1 MKRILVLVFVFMLC
15 LPQTLR
21 AYEPTGHKG
30 ILDVEFDEG
39 GKLLARMK
47 PADYQI
53 VNSIVNKKKFW
64 GWRTAYLHINER
76 ATYIGETVF
85 ARANQTD
92 KPFTMNYVLKED
104 YKTKTTFTIS
114 GKISG
119 RVKASLKI
127 NVVNVEASKDG
138 EISGSY
144 SATTENSKSEET
156 KMTITIPPNKKLT
169 YRVTG
174 ECYVTS
180 GVCQYYALWIKV
192 YRGEFEKIDV
202 TTRYYE
208 LVEED
213 LWKS

>member
-1 MKRILVLVFVFMLC
+1 MKRILIFILVFMLC
-15 LPQTLR
+15 IPLNVK

-30 ILDVEFDEG
+30 ILDVAFENG

-47 PADYQI
+47 PSDYQI
-53 VNSIVNKKKFW
+53 VNSLVNKKKFF
-64 GWRTAYLHINER
+64 GWRTAYIHINEK
-76 ATYIGETVF
+76 AQYIGETVF
-85 ARANQTD
+85 SKANQTD

-104 YKTKTTFTIS
+104 YKTKTTYTIS

-119 RVKASLKI
+119 QVKASMKI
-127 NVVNVEASKDG
+127 KLVNLEGTQSG

-144 SATTENSKSEET
+144 TGSTENSKSEET
-156 KMTITIPPNKKLT
+156 KMTITIPPYKKLT

-180 GVCQYYALWIKV
+180 GVCQYYAVWIKI
-192 YRGEFEKIDV
+192 YRGQFEVIDV

-208 LVEED
+208 LLEED
-213 LWKS
+213 L